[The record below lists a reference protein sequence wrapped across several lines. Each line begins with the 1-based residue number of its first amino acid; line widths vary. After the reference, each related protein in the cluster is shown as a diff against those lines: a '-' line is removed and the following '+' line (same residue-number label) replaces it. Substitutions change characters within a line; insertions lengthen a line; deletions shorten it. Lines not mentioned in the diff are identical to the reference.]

1 MQNESITGD
10 PGKVKKSSLLFIF
23 ITVLIDLMGIAI
35 IIPVIPILIEELTG
49 QAINDAGFTGGI
61 LYSAFAVMQFLFAP
75 LLGELSDRFGRRP
88 VLFIALGG
96 LGLDYIFQAF
106 APTLLW
112 LFVGRILAG
121 VCGASHTVAMAYVAD
136 VSTPENRA
144 KNFGM
149 IGAAF
154 GMGFFLGPMLGG
166 WCAEFGYQVPFL
178 VAAGMAL
185 LNLLFGI
192 FILPESLPKE
202 KRRKMNWKNVIPGV
216 SLASLAKYK
225 TLGLLIAAFALVGL
239 AGQVMPSVWT
249 FYTME
254 AFGWGPKWVGI
265 SLGFIGLMVGL
276 VQAMVTGWSVKKF
289 GQKKVIMFGFILW
302 TIGMFAIAQVG
313 NQYILFIAMIPY
325 IVGGIAQ
332 PTMQGFMSNS
342 VGDSEQGNLQ
352 GALTSLMS
360 LAAVFA
366 PLIYT
371 SIFQTYAD
379 RENPNYFPGAPFVA
393 GGIIL
398 VAATMFAF
406 FAIRSMGDEKSEP
419 VIDGPELAE

>member
-1 MQNESITGD
+1 MSEVIDGSAPQ
-10 PGKVKKSSLLFIF
+10 KVKSASLIFIF

-35 IIPVIPILIEELTG
+35 IIPVIPIIIQELTG
-49 QAINDAGFTGGI
+49 QALNDSGMTAGV
-61 LYSAFAVMQFLFAP
+61 LYSAFAIMQFLCAP

-88 VLFIALGG
+88 VLFLALGG

-106 APTLLW
+106 APTIFW

-154 GMGFFLGPMLGG
+154 GAGFFFGPMLGG
-166 WCAEFGYQVPFL
+166 WCAQWGYQVPFL

-202 KRRKMNWKNVIPGV
+202 KRRKINWKKVIPGV
-216 SLASLAKYK
+216 SLVSLSKYK
-225 TLGLLIAAFALVGL
+225 TLGLFIIAFALVGL
-239 AGQVMPSVWT
+239 AGQVMPTIWT
-249 FYTME
+249 FFTME
-254 AFGWGPKWVGI
+254 AFGWSAAWVGI
-265 SLGFIGLMVGL
+265 SLGFVGL
-276 VQAMVTGWSVKKF
+276 LVGFVQAVLTGWSVKVF

-302 TIGMFAIAQVG
+302 TVGMFAIGQAG
-313 NQYILFIAMIPY
+313 SELILFVAMIPY

-332 PTMQGFMSNS
+332 PTMQAFMSNS
-342 VGDSEQGNLQ
+342 VKDSEQGNLQ

-360 LAAVFA
+360 LAAVIA

-371 SIFQTYAD
+371 TLFQTYAD
-379 RENPNYFPGAPFVA
+379 RQNPDYFPGMPFMA
-393 GGIIL
+393 GGLIL
-398 VAATMFAF
+398 VVATVFAF
-406 FAIRSMGDEKSEP
+406 FAIRSMGDKENAEL
-419 VIDGPELAE
+419 IDTTE

>member
-1 MQNESITGD
+1 
-10 PGKVKKSSLLFIF
+10 
-23 ITVLIDLMGIAI
+23 
-35 IIPVIPILIEELTG
+35 
-49 QAINDAGFTGGI
+49 
-61 LYSAFAVMQFLFAP
+61 MQFLCAP

-106 APTLLW
+106 APTLFW
-112 LFVGRILAG
+112 LFIGRMLAG

-136 VSTPENRA
+136 VSTPANRA

-192 FILPESLPKE
+192 FILPESLAKE
-202 KRRKMNWKNVIPGV
+202 KRRNINWRKVIPGV

-225 TLGLLIAAFALVGL
+225 TMGLLIAAFAMVGL
-239 AGQVMPSVWT
+239 AGQVMPTIWT
-249 FYTME
+249 FFTME
-254 AFGWGPKWVGI
+254 SFGWGAKWVGI
-265 SLGFIGLMVGL
+265 SLGFIGLSVGL
-276 VQAMVTGWSVKKF
+276 VQALVTGWSVKKF
-289 GQKKVIMFGFILW
+289 GQKKVIMAGFFLW
-302 TIGMFAIAQVG
+302 TIGMFAIGQVG
-313 NQYILFIAMIPY
+313 NEYILFIAMVPY

-332 PTMQGFMSNS
+332 PTIQAFMSNS
-342 VGDSEQGNLQ
+342 VRDNEQGNLQ
-352 GALTSLMS
+352 GALTSMMS
-360 LAAVFA
+360 LSAIFA

-371 SIFQTYAD
+371 TLFQVYAD
-379 RENPNYFPGAPFVA
+379 KENPDYFPGAPFMA
-393 GGIIL
+393 GGVILIIGTL
-398 VAATMFAF
+398 FAF
-406 FAIRSMGDEKSEP
+406 FAIRSMSDEVNEDLIEEP
-419 VIDGPELAE
+419 ALTE